1 LILSSSALV
10 SQELPAKVKE
20 FGIGLSSFN
29 SFSLQYRWGNE
40 KRLFRINAV
49 IGGSTSFGN
58 GTNNF
63 DEARDTSYKNSNSTT
78 SKSTSPLNING
89 TLSFSILRIKQ
100 IKDKFGLFSGPTIGV
115 SYLTSNIKTTETG
128 TGTYYTSN
136 SSTNSTFPIN
146 RTTEEH
152 FTTLRPTLGLVLGV
166 VYKINASFLIYAE
179 ISPNLYYA
187 YNTTSN
193 KRIDNTSQPSQY
205 ISSSNSTSSG
215 NTFGVSNLSNS
226 AALLTIAYRITK

>member
-1 LILSSSALV
+1 MKKKIQIIISSLILSSSALV

-63 DEARDTSYKNSNSTT
+63 DETRDTSYKNSNSTT

-128 TGTYYTSN
+128 T
-136 SSTNSTFPIN
+136 
-146 RTTEEH
+146 
-152 FTTLRPTLGLVLGV
+152 
-166 VYKINASFLIYAE
+166 INASFLIYAE